1 MIEEITVN
9 ITTEFIKLD
18 QLLKFA
24 GIVMT
29 GGDAKYLIQN
39 EFVTLNGDIVTQRGK
54 KIRKDDRIGVTYDTN
69 EFLIIVN

>member
-54 KIRKDDRIGVTYDTN
+54 KIRKDDRVGVTYDTN